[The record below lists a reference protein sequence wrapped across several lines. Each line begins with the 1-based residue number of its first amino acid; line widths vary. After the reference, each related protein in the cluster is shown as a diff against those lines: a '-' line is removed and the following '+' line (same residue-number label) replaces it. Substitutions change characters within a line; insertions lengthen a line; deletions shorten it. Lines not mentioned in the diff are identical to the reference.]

1 MTFATLTRSSL
12 AATALLALIQTAS
25 ASAFDRVFA
34 FGDSLT
40 DNGNFFAATGGT
52 YPPPPYFAGRFSNGP
67 VAAEYMATQLGATL
81 HDFAYGGASTGFTNA
96 DLTPAAGALYFTG
109 VRSQVAGFTS
119 AAPPGAAGP
128 GALYMVWAGANDF
141 LRAAPADFPAVGAA
155 AIANLDSAAVSLYG
169 VGARDFLIPLMA
181 DLGATPDVRALSP
194 GAAALASFVSLS
206 FNDGLKHSLEVLA
219 ASLPGSHFMVYD
231 TFAQQH
237 LVLDHPGDFGLTNTT
252 DRCFT
257 GVSLCAD
264 PSQYFFWDGIHPTT
278 DVARLIGIGLASAA
292 PEPSAMLLLATAALA
307 LVGLGRKRR
316 S

>member
-1 MTFATLTRSSL
+1 MTFARLTRNSL
-12 AATALLALIQTAS
+12 TVAALMVLSQTAS
-25 ASAFDRVFA
+25 ASAYDRVFA

-67 VAAEYMATQLGATL
+67 VAAEYMASQLGATL
-81 HDFAYGGASTGFTNA
+81 HDFAFAGASTGYFNA

-109 VRSQVAGFTS
+109 VLSQVAAFT
-119 AAPPGAAGP
+119 AAPPPGAAGA

-141 LRAAPADFPAVGAA
+141 LHAAPADFAAVAA
-155 AIANLDSAAVSLYG
+155 NAIGNLDLAALSLYG

-181 DLGATPDVRALSP
+181 DLGATPEVAALGP
-194 GAAALASFVSLS
+194 AAAAGASLVSLA
-206 FNDGLKHSLEVLA
+206 FNGGLKHSLEVLA

-252 DRCFT
+252 DPCFT

-264 PSQYFFWDGIHPTT
+264 PSKYFFWDGVHPTT
-278 DVARLIGIGLASAA
+278 DVAKLVGIGMAVAT
-292 PEPSAMLLLATAALA
+292 PEPGAMLLLATAALA
-307 LVGLGRKRR
+307 LVGVGRKRR
-316 S
+316 A